1 MTKKG
6 PLGKAEEYY
15 VEGHYKEQ
23 DAKQI
28 AKDLDRPIVAIQ
40 RRIDKLQTL
49 EAPTRRKAGDQMARR
64 EGIVTMTETASS
76 ISDATRKADMSRRTR
91 GCVTKTTVDADAAQ
105 KDDE

>member
-28 AKDLDRPIVAIQ
+28 AKDLDRPIVAVQ
-40 RRIDKLQTL
+40 RRIDKLRAS
-49 EAPTRRKAGDQMARR
+49 EAPARMKAGDQMARR
-64 EGIVTMTETASS
+64 EGVVTMTETASS
-76 ISDATRKADMSRRTR
+76 IADATRKADKSRRTR
-91 GCVTKTTVDADAAQ
+91 GCVTQTKVDADVAQ

>member
-40 RRIDKLQTL
+40 RRIDKLQAL
-49 EAPTRRKAGDQMARR
+49 EAPTRIKAGDQMARR
-64 EGIVTMTETASS
+64 EGVVTMTETASS
-76 ISDATRKADMSRRTR
+76 ISDATRKADLSLRTR
-91 GCVTKTTVDADAAQ
+91 GCVTQTKVDADVAQ
-105 KDDE
+105 EDDE